1 MISTAKVQ
9 LGSHFSPQTLLE
21 ITHELDILIPSD
33 RPRNVMQTKNPI
45 KVKMGYSRC
54 INGQN

>member
-9 LGSHFSPQTLLE
+9 QSSHFSPQTLLE

-33 RPRNVMQTKNPI
+33 GLRNVMQTKNPI
-45 KVKMGYSRC
+45 KVKLGYLRC